1 MSPKRPLV
9 FLGQNLFLFYIRA
22 LKSIKTLIISMHTLL
37 PELSKTPL
45 NDDQHRF
52 FQQFISSLSLE
63 QLAWAGGYL
72 TGLVPKISTL
82 NSDGTVTSDI
92 RVSADI
98 TILVGSQTGNSEAL
112 AEQTYQLAASRGLRT
127 VIKKMGDYKLPQLKT
142 EKNILVI
149 VSTYGEGDPPDNARE
164 IVEYLFSKRAPSLK
178 QAYFAVLGLGDSSY
192 EFFCK
197 TGADFDQRL
206 EELGATRIHQRV
218 DCDVDFES
226 SAEAWMAAVLD
237 ELASR
242 VETKPQSASLS
253 LPSFTASTSSAYSR
267 KNPFP
272 AVLLE
277 NIVLNGRGSIKAT
290 HHVELLLEGSGL
302 TYEPGDALG
311 IYPTNAQDVVDDLL
325 QALHFNG
332 AEQVHVDGK
341 DITIHAALFR
351 HYEAT
356 TITRPMMQKY
366 AVLAKNKN
374 LDQLLDDKAK
384 KVLNDYLYGRE
395 VVDLIA
401 DFPAENLSPQAFVD
415 CLRKLPPRLYSI
427 ASSLKQHPDEVHL
440 TVAAVRYQSYGR
452 DRKGVGSTFLAE
464 RIGED
469 TTIPVYIDRNNN
481 FKLPADPATPII
493 MIGPGTG
500 IAPFRAFVEE
510 REAVG
515 ATGKNWLFF
524 GDQHFQTDFLYQ
536 TEWLR
541 YLKSGV
547 LTRINVA
554 FSRDQEQKI
563 YVQHLMTEH
572 GKELYAWLQ
581 EGAHL
586 YVCGDEKC
594 MAHDVHEALLKVVA
608 SISGLDNAKDY
619 VAALQKEK
627 RYQRDVY

>member
-1 MSPKRPLV
+1 
-9 FLGQNLFLFYIRA
+9 
-22 LKSIKTLIISMHTLL
+22 MHTLL
-37 PELSKTPL
+37 PELNKTPL
-45 NDDQHRF
+45 NDDQHGF
-52 FQQFISSLSLE
+52 FQQFVSSLSPE

-72 TGLVPKISTL
+72 TGLVPKGLSLSSGVTAA
-82 NSDGTVTSDI
+82 SDAGG
-92 RVSADI
+92 SADI

-112 AEQTYQLAASRGLRT
+112 AEQTRQLAASRGLRA
-127 VIKKMGDYKLPQLKT
+127 VIKKMGDYKLPQLRT
-142 EKNILVI
+142 EKNLLVI
-149 VSTYGEGDPPDNARE
+149 VSTYGEGEPTDNSRE
-164 IVEYLFSKRAPSLK
+164 IYEYLFSKRAPTLN
-178 QAYFAVLGLGDSSY
+178 QAHFAVLGLGDSSY

-197 TGADFDQRL
+197 IGVDFDRRL

-226 SAEAWMAAVLD
+226 TAEAWMDAVLN
-237 ELASR
+237 ELAAR
-242 VETKPQSASLS
+242 VEAKPQLAGLS
-253 LPSFTASTSSAYSR
+253 LPAFSTATFSAYSR

-277 NIVLNGRGSIKAT
+277 NIVLNGRGSGKET
-290 HHVELLLEGSGL
+290 HHLELSLEGSGL

-311 IYPTNAQDVVDDLL
+311 IYPTNAPEVVDDLL
-325 QALHFNG
+325 QGLHFNG
-332 AEQVHVDGK
+332 EEQITVDGK
-341 DITIHAALFR
+341 AVTIHEALFL
-351 HYEAT
+351 HYEVT

-366 AVLAKNKN
+366 ASLAKNKN
-374 LDQLLDDKAK
+374 LEQLLDDKFK
-384 KVLNDYLYGRE
+384 KELNNYLYGRE
-395 VVDLIA
+395 IVDLIA
-401 DFPAENLSPQAFVD
+401 DFPTDHLSPQAFVG

-427 ASSLKQHPDEVHL
+427 ASSLKQHLDEVHL
-440 TVAAVRYQSYGR
+440 TVAAVRYQSYSR
-452 DRKGVGSTFLAE
+452 DRKGVGSTFLAD

-469 TTIPVYIDRNNN
+469 ATIPVYIDRNNN
-481 FKLPADPATPII
+481 FKLPADPSTPII

-524 GDQHFQTDFLYQ
+524 GDQHFETDFLYQ

-547 LTRINVA
+547 LTRMNVA
-554 FSRDQEQKI
+554 FSRDQEQKV
-563 YVQHLMTEH
+563 YVQHLMAEH

-586 YVCGDEKC
+586 YVCGDEKR
-594 MAHDVHEALLKVVA
+594 MAHDVHETLLKIVA
-608 SISGLDNAKDY
+608 SENGLDNAKDY
-619 VAALQKEK
+619 VANLQKEK